1 MTDVAHGR
9 TATYPDPPT
18 VDPADPSAAHLARL
32 VQRYG
37 RSPFTPLETVR
48 HELGVDRDTFARL
61 LATVRRRPDL
71 RAAVTSGPSGQYW
84 TKTILPLERDGVLD
98 NVLARKV
105 VYPHIIALYPGPTC
119 MFRCHFCV
127 RVTGARYQQ
136 SALADGNAMFASVI
150 DEVPPDNPFAMYVS
164 GGLEPLTNPGLG
176 ELVSRAAGR
185 GFKLVLYSNSFAL
198 TEQTLSRQPGLW
210 DLHGLRTSLYGLTDE
225 EYEETTGKRAAFG
238 RVKDNLLR
246 FQRLRA
252 DRDRPVRLG
261 FSYLVLPGRARRLL
275 HLVDFIA
282 ELNAAA
288 PDYPIDFLDLREDY
302 SGRPDGKLSA
312 AERAELQDAL
322 GAFADRVAERT
333 PTLRVDYGYAL
344 QGLKAGI
351 ESELIRV
358 DPAGMRPTAH
368 IQAGVQI
375 DVLGDVY
382 LYREAGFPGLPGA
395 QRYIAG
401 RVGPGRSLAQVV
413 EEYVHSGAGVAAVPG
428 DEYFMD
434 GFDQVLTARLSQL
447 EADIAAGWRDFR
459 GFLR

>member
-1 MTDVAHGR
+1 MSKLQPALAPEVSTD
-9 TATYPDPPT
+9 
-18 VDPADPSAAHLARL
+18 HLSWL
-32 VQRYG
+32 VERYG
-37 RSPFTPLETVR
+37 RSPFTPLETAR

-61 LATVRRRPDL
+61 LAAFQWRPDL
-71 RAAVTSGPSGQYW
+71 REAVGSGPSGKYW
-84 TKTILPLERDGVLD
+84 TNTILPLERKGVID
-98 NVLARKV
+98 DILARKV

-127 RVTGARYQQ
+127 RVTGARYEQ

-150 DEVPPDNPFAMYVS
+150 DEVPPDNPFAMYIS
-164 GGLEPLTNPGLG
+164 GGLEPLTNPRLG
-176 ELVSRAAGR
+176 ELISRAARR
-185 GFKLVLYSNSFAL
+185 GFKLVLYTNAFAL

-210 DLHGLRTSLYGLTDE
+210 DLHGLRTSLYGLDDE
-225 EYEETTGKRAAFG
+225 EYEQTTGKRAAFG
-238 RVKDNLLR
+238 RVKANLER
-246 FQRLRA
+246 FQQLRA
-252 DRDRPVRLG
+252 ERDHPVRLG
-261 FSYLVLPGRARRLL
+261 FSYLVLPGRAGRLL
-275 HLVDFIA
+275 RLVDFIA

-288 PDYPIDFLDLREDY
+288 PDRPIDFLDLREDY
-302 SGRPDGKLSA
+302 SGRPDGRLPA

-333 PTLRVDYGYAL
+333 PTLQVDYGYAL
-344 QGLKAGI
+344 QSLKAGT

-358 DPAGMRPTAH
+358 ETADMRPTAH

-382 LYREAGFPGLPGA
+382 LYREAGFPGLAGA
-395 QRYIAG
+395 RRYIAG

-413 EEYVHSGAGVAAVPG
+413 EDYVRSGTEIAPVPG

-434 GFDQVLTARLSQL
+434 GFDQVLTARMNQL
-447 EADIAAGWRDFR
+447 ESDIAAGWQEYR